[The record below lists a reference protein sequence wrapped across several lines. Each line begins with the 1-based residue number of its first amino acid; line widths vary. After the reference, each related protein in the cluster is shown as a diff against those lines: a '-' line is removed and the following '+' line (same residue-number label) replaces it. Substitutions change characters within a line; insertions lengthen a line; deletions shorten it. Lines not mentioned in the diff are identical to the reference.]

1 MKRLMVAAVLA
12 AAGLV
17 SSADYLGATDADVLR
32 FVVDVSEDFDGKFVS
47 TPVNPADTEPK
58 RGSWFLTEGN
68 IFPAFT
74 IQADGST
81 FDPGSA
87 GAIGRWI
94 CRGTHLVSLTDIL
107 NGAPLWVA
115 TQQTYQLPSDR
126 RTITTD
132 GTEGSVPLVRAV
144 TGGTGIFRGYVG
156 EQHQQFL
163 GLNAKNGVN
172 LRVTFVLRRAAR

>member
-1 MKRLMVAAVLA
+1 MRRLRDQTRDLAQRVIVRANHRQRERHVLA
-12 AAGLV
+12 HRGRRERIGPPHQC
-17 SSADYLGATDADVLR
+17 DR
-32 FVVDVSEDFDGKFVS
+32 
-47 TPVNPADTEPK
+47 PVNPADTEPK

-68 IFPAFT
+68 IFPPHT
-74 IQADGST
+74 IQGDGST
-81 FDPGSA
+81 FDPNSP

-115 TQQTYQLPSDR
+115 TQQTYLLPNDR
-126 RTITTD
+126 RLITTD
-132 GTEGSVPLVRAV
+132 GTEGNIPLVRAV

-163 GLNAKNGVN
+163 GFNTKNGVN
-172 LRVTFVLRRAAR
+172 LRVTFVLRRAAN